1 MAVAA
6 TGVGEDGGARVLR
19 RRGLTAARAGR
30 ETERD
35 SNEGERQGGAARQ
48 QGTRRE
54 YSCAMK
60 CCQAPS
66 GYEELFS
73 KKQAERDAR
82 SYRRK
87 GLGVPAQWIVDVVRG
102 RPRGAAVLEPGGG
115 IGAIQIELLKAGA
128 ARSTVVEL
136 SPAYEEV
143 AAELA
148 RGGRRRRARGA
159 DVGDFAADGTEPR
172 TSWSCTASSAVTDYE
187 RLLTAAAS
195 KARRTLVYTYPPRNI
210 LSAAM
215 TLLNFSMAE
224 GLRVSRVR
232 PPASGDGG
240 DRPAARLSPM
250 PAAAAASGRLAR
262 GGRKRG
268 T

>member
-1 MAVAA
+1 
-6 TGVGEDGGARVLR
+6 
-19 RRGLTAARAGR
+19 
-30 ETERD
+30 
-35 SNEGERQGGAARQ
+35 
-48 QGTRRE
+48 
-54 YSCAMK
+54 MK

-102 RPRGAAVLEPGGG
+102 HGLEVRPCSSPAAASAPSRSSC
-115 IGAIQIELLKAGA
+115 LKAGA

-136 SPAYEEV
+136 SSAYEEV

-148 RGGRRRRARGA
+148 REAGVAERVERH
-159 DVGDFAADGTEPR
+159 VGDFAADGTEPADVVVLHR
-172 TSWSCTASSAVTDYE
+172 VVCCYPDYE

-210 LSAAM
+210 LSRAAM
-215 TLLNFSMAE
+215 TLLNLWPWLKGSEFRAF
-224 GLRVSRVR
+224 VH
-232 PPASGDGG
+232 PPRAMEEIARRHGFEPYARRRSGIWRGV
-240 DRPAARLSPM
+240 A
-250 PAAAAASGRLAR
+250 LAR
-262 GGRKRG
+262 KL
-268 T
+268 